1 MIAVL
6 LITIALL
13 QQPKSATLKGTV
25 ESVDMTTKRIAV
37 ANEAIPGGMGAMTM
51 KYKVENDAA
60 LTSVK
65 PGDKITATFF
75 EGDLTLY
82 NLQVFK
88 GQETGTLTLDDLERM
103 ALATNPAMAI
113 AQANIRASAALS
125 KQAGYYPN
133 PTVGYYGDEIRGGY
147 SGGGKQGGFVSQ
159 TIVTGGKL
167 AAAKRVAQAQTRQSE
182 TTAEARRLRLLNSVR
197 MAFYQVLA
205 DQRMVEVKQNL
216 AKIADDATE
225 TAHQLSNIGQ
235 ADRPVVLQAEVEQRQ
250 IDVGVQVSQ
259 QRLKASWRML
269 AAVVGNQS
277 LPQAKLDAD
286 LEALPA
292 LNYEDWLAKTLL
304 ESPELTFAQ
313 QAIDRA
319 EASLAQARKVPIPD
333 LQINASL
340 SQNFEPLESTRQ
352 PVGLQGGVQIGVQIP
367 IFNRN
372 QGGIAASKAQLEAAK
387 QDLANVKL
395 RIAREVANLFRDYES
410 AGLTAK
416 QYKTEMLPRAE
427 EAYNLYRKNY
437 QSMSGAYAPS
447 LLAQRTLFQLQ
458 ADYVQALANAWQAAI
473 GIRGFGLMDS
483 MP

>member
-82 NLQVFK
+82 NLQVSK
-88 GQETGTLTLDDLERM
+88 GQVTGTLTLDDLERM

-113 AQANIRASAALS
+113 AQANIRASAALA
-125 KQAGYYPN
+125 KQVGYYPN

-147 SGGGKQGGFVSQ
+147 TGGGKQGGFVSQ

-167 AAAKRVAQAQTRQSE
+167 AAAKRVAQAQTKQSE
-182 TTAEARRLRLLNSVR
+182 TTAETRRLRLLNSVR

-225 TAHQLSNIGQ
+225 TAHQLANIGQ

-250 IDVGVQVSQ
+250 IDVGVRVSQ
-259 QRLKASWRML
+259 QRLKASWRTL

-277 LPQAKLDAD
+277 LPQATLDAD

-319 EASLAQARKVPIPD
+319 EASFAQARKVPIPD
-333 LQINASL
+333 LQINASF

-387 QDLANVKL
+387 QDLASVKL

-437 QSMSGAYAPS
+437 QSMAGAYAPS